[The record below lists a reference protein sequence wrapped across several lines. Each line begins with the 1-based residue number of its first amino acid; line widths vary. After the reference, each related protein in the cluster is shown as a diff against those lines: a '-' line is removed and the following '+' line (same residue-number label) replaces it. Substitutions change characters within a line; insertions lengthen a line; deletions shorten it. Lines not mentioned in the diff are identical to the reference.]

1 MKCREKKLET
11 SIKKIPGA
19 GVFGTT
25 TVLIKKIIKLRT
37 KNEILDTEIVE
48 VENKICNHDVYI
60 TTLI

>member
-11 SIKKIPGA
+11 LIKKIPGV

-37 KNEILDTEIVE
+37 KYQILDTEIVE
-48 VENKICNHDVYI
+48 VENKIYNHDVHI